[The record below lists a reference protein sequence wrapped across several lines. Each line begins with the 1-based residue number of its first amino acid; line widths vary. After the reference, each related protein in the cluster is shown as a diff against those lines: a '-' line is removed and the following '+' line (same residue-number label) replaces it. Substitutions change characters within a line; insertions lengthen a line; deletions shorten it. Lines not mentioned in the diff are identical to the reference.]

1 MDVEARRSL
10 LRLSRDLAEVGD
22 ALGSIASALPSAG
35 SLRRRDLRA
44 LKGIG
49 VLMVALPDPFTSLA
63 GAGIL
68 LLARR
73 LSRDGVEDLVDASL
87 EVLRSLRELRGA
99 IITESAGGGIRTH
112 EGFRPQALGPPDSRP
127 AP

>member
-1 MDVEARRSL
+1 MDVETRRSL

-22 ALGSIASALPSAG
+22 ALGSIASALPSAD

-99 IITESAGGGIRTH
+99 I
-112 EGFRPQALGPPDSRP
+112 DN
-127 AP
+127 